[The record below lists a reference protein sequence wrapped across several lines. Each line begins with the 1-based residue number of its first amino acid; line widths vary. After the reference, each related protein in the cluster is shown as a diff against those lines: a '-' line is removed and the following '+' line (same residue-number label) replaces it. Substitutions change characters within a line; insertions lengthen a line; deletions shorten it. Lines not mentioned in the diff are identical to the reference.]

1 MFNATHGADHEF
13 IEDVPQG
20 SVLNCLSLGCHGF
33 QHWGIPRVGERRGEG
48 QHSGG
53 FQHREGGGH
62 PSGGFNP
69 KDFSFVLEIVGRHE
83 LLPG

>member
-20 SVLNCLSLGCHGF
+20 SVFNCLSLGCHGF
-33 QHWGIPRVGERRGEG
+33 QHWGIPRVGEGRGEG

-53 FQHREGGGH
+53 FQHGEGQGGGVIPVVGLIPRTSH
-62 PSGGFNP
+62 
-69 KDFSFVLEIVGRHE
+69 SF
-83 LLPG
+83 